1 VATHEKILHN
11 YVGGE
16 WLEVVSSNVI
26 DVQNPATGKVLCH
39 TPISNLTET
48 TDAVKIAKNAFDL
61 WRNTPLS
68 KRIEYLSN
76 LRNLLIRDSGEIASL
91 ITLEH
96 GKVLKDSMGEM
107 QRTIENATK
116 SLDIELTHGKLL
128 TNIAAGRIDEYSVRV
143 PMGVFCAITPFN
155 FPAMI
160 VFWFLPYAVASGN
173 TFIVKPS
180 EQTPMTMDKIFELIH
195 EAGFPKGV
203 INLLHGNVTV
213 VDHLLT
219 NPDIVGISS
228 VGSTP
233 AMKAIWGKATQNGK
247 RAQCQGG
254 AKNSVVVLSDIDPD
268 KIIPHIIDS
277 FYGNTG
283 QRCLAGGNLI
293 VVGHSNK
300 QFQILLEKL
309 ISAAKDICV
318 GSGFKEDITMGP
330 VISNQAKEK
339 IISCIDRGV
348 KESAHLI
355 LDGRSI
361 KVKGY
366 LSGNWLGP
374 SIFTNATPD
383 MAIVRDEIFGPVM
396 PIIRSRDLDGAIR
409 IINASDFGNAAMLFT
424 SNGRSAQKFEYEVQS
439 GNIGVNIGLP
449 APIPPFPF
457 GGMKNSFRGDLHGQ
471 GEDSIRF
478 FTQEK
483 VVIKRWL

>member
-1 VATHEKILHN
+1 MATHEKVLRN

-16 WLEVVSSNVI
+16 WFNVASEYII
-26 DVQNPATGKVLCH
+26 DVRNPATGDVLCRV
-39 TPISNLTET
+39 PISGRVET
-48 TDAVKIAKNAFDL
+48 TIAVSIAKDAFDS

-68 KRIEYLSN
+68 KRIGYLSS
-76 LRNLLIRDSGEIASL
+76 LRNLLIRDSDEIASF

-96 GKVLKDSMGEM
+96 GKVLNDSQGEM

-116 SLDIELTHGKLL
+116 ALDIDLTHGKLL
-128 TNIAAGRIDEYSVRV
+128 TNISAGRIDEYSVRV

-180 EQTPMTMDKIFELIH
+180 EQTPTTMNKIFELIH

-203 INLLHGNVTV
+203 INLLHGNVETAER
-213 VDHLLT
+213 LLAH
-219 NPDIVGISS
+219 PDIVGVSS

-233 AMKAIWGKATQNGK
+233 AMKAIWEKATQNGK

-254 AKNSVVVLSDIDPD
+254 AKNSVVVLPDINPD
-268 KIIPHIIDS
+268 KIISHIIDS

-293 VVGHSNK
+293 VAGHNNK
-300 QFQILLEKL
+300 QLQALLEKL
-309 ISAAKDICV
+309 VSAAKAIRV
-318 GSGFKEDITMGP
+318 GSGFKEGVTMGP
-330 VISNQAKEK
+330 VISNSAKER
-339 IISCIDRGV
+339 IVSYIDRGV

-361 KVKGY
+361 TVKGY
-366 LSGNWLGP
+366 PNGNWLGP
-374 SIFTNATPD
+374 SIFTDTMPN
-383 MAIVRDEIFGPVM
+383 MAIAKDEIFGPVM
-396 PIIRSRDLDGAIR
+396 PIIRLEDLDEAIE
-409 IINASDFGNAAMLFT
+409 IINASDLGNAAMLFT
-424 SNGRSAQKFEYEVQS
+424 SNGKSAQKFEYEVQS
-439 GNIGVNIGLP
+439 GNIGINIGLP

-457 GGMKNSFRGDLHGQ
+457 GGMKSSFRGDLHGQ

-483 VVIKRWL
+483 VIIKRWL